1 MARLHWRF
9 LLRFQQRF
17 QARFCGISNRPC
29 KLLTIPQRFESPEV
43 YTPRNRA
50 WNCSKKRQCKWAF
63 RLTVSRLSVCLAQ
76 FRQRRLGIQRQ
87 TLCFGLQR
95 GHQRSLHIP
104 PKRISLLPSRD
115 FHENLG
121 DFHRAARQ
129 PLARRR
135 ADLEEG
141 RRIDAV
147 H

>member
-1 MARLHWRF
+1 MNHQKFTR
-9 LLRFQQRF
+9 
-17 QARFCGISNRPC
+17 
-29 KLLTIPQRFESPEV
+29 
-43 YTPRNRA
+43 RA
-50 WNCSKKRQCKWAF
+50 IALEIAAKSAF

-95 GHQRSLHIP
+95 GHQRSLRIP